1 VTNYDN
7 SLFDVYTRNKGNVS
21 AGYIYVE
28 VDFEMAC
35 GEGRPENCS
44 YDIILK
50 ISSVTVLMLFIEIK
64 NPGKLIFC
72 FPGLIILCK

>member
-35 GEGRPENCS
+35 GEAV
-44 YDIILK
+44 LK
-50 ISSVTVLMLFIEIK
+50 IVH
-64 NPGKLIFC
+64 LI
-72 FPGLIILCK
+72 LS